1 VAVRIDISIQP
12 VWTIVRQIR
21 QEVDRGLTKYT
32 HDVRAA
38 AVMTASELVEN
49 AVKYGEAVP
58 RAERISF
65 ALVACDDAVRIEVAN
80 GTTNTAAVAQLRAR
94 IDAVARTENR
104 TQLYLGRLEQLLVSP
119 SESGGLGLYR
129 IAFEGAFDLSCSYEE
144 QVMTVTAVR
153 RVS

>member
-21 QEVDRGLTKYT
+21 QEVERGLAKYAQGL
-32 HDVRAA
+32 RAA
-38 AVMTASELVEN
+38 TVMTASELVEN

-58 RAERISF
+58 GAERISF
-65 ALVACDDAVRIEVAN
+65 ALVASDEAVRVEVTN
-80 GTTNTAAVAQLRAR
+80 GTTNAAAVAALRAR
-94 IDAVARTENR
+94 IDAVTRAEDR
-104 TQLYLGRLEQLLVSP
+104 TQLYLGRLEQLLASP

-129 IAFEGAFDLSCSYEE
+129 IAFEGAFDLPCTYEG